1 MNMKKWIAA
10 AIACSAL
17 TLSACGGQSK
27 DAAASPAANTGK
39 VYRVASN
46 AEFAPFESLDSK
58 GDVEG
63 FDVDLMNAMAKEG
76 NFKIEF
82 KHQPW
87 DSLFP
92 ALNNGDADVVM
103 SGVTITDDRKQS
115 MDFSDPYFEIT
126 QVVLVPKG
134 KKVSSSEDL
143 KNMNKVGVVT
153 GYTGDF
159 SVSKLLGSDNPK
171 IARFENVPLIIKELE
186 NGGLDSV
193 VSDSAVIANYVKNNP
208 TKGMDFVTLPDFTTE
223 HYGIAVRKGDG
234 ETLKVMNDALKKV
247 RESGEYDKIYSKYFA
262 KEGEQAAK

>member
-10 AIACSAL
+10 ALACSAL
-17 TLSACGGQSK
+17 ALSACGGRGK
-27 DAAASPAANTGK
+27 DAAAPAANPGK

-58 GDVEG
+58 GNVEG
-63 FDVDLMNAMAKEG
+63 FDVDLMNAMAKAG

-143 KNMNKVGVVT
+143 KKMNKVGVVT
-153 GYTGDF
+153 LPHGRFLRFQTLGQRQSENRALRKRPPDYQRTG
-159 SVSKLLGSDNPK
+159 KRRLGFRGQRQRGHRQLCEKQP
-171 IARFENVPLIIKELE
+171 
-186 NGGLDSV
+186 G
-193 VSDSAVIANYVKNNP
+193 
-208 TKGMDFVTLPDFTTE
+208 KGMDFVTLPDFTTE
-223 HYGIAVRKGDG
+223 HYGIAVRKGD
-234 ETLKVMNDALKKV
+234 EATVKMLNDALEKV
-247 RESGEYDKIYSKYFA
+247 RESGEYDKIYAKYFA
-262 KEGEQAAK
+262 KEGGQAAK